1 MKKWKE
7 VSVPC
12 RGTTFL
18 NHAGSHTAD
27 HDQFPSPVGE
37 LHFSIRMGR
46 NRSSKRV
53 LFPSPVGELHFS
65 IMLVSIREVAKTV
78 SVPCRGTTFLN
89 PDFFF
94 IYGEKKKAFPSPV
107 GELHFSIPSLQSR
120 HQSGL
125 MVGIAWEKYFWKNK

>member
-1 MKKWKE
+1 MLKSE
-7 VSVPC
+7 NIVSVPC

-18 NHAGSHTAD
+18 NMENEEMSKAD
-27 HDQFPSPVGE
+27 LMFPSPVGE
-37 LHFSIRMGR
+37 LHFSITSEFATMM
-46 NRSSKRV
+46 K
-53 LFPSPVGELHFS
+53 LF
-65 IMLVSIREVAKTV
+65 V

-89 PDFFF
+89 GIHFFSD
-94 IYGEKKKAFPSPV
+94 IPYLMFPSPV